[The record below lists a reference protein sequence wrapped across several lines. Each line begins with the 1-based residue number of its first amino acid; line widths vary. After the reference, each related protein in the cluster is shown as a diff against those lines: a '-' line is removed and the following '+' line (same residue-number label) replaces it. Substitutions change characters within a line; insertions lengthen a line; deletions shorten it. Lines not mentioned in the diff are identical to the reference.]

1 MGHLPRVPR
10 QGRGKKLVEVAQTW
24 VRRGLKTDKEHPLL
38 ADARAMGAGARQLEA
53 LRARIEAEDGSG
65 DVLGVWSVHWHAFLV
80 FQGMADQWRVVV
92 VEGRLMRLGLDYAA
106 LPPVLDAHRRLPRR
120 LRQRPRALLR
130 QLRVLTVAAREAF
143 EAA

>member
-1 MGHLPRVPR
+1 M
-10 QGRGKKLVEVAQTW
+10 
-24 VRRGLKTDKEHPLL
+24 RRGLKTDKEHPLL

-53 LRARIEAEDGSG
+53 LRARIEADEGGG
-65 DVLGVWSVHWHAFLV
+65 DVLGVWPEHWHAFQV
-80 FQGMADQWRVVV
+80 FEGMAEQWRVVA

-120 LRQRPRALLR
+120 LRQRPRTLLR

-143 EAA
+143 NAAD